1 MQSPDP
7 RLSLCQHDRNR
18 WRGAIAM
25 LAAITVMMTA
35 CGSAQPAS
43 GTPTVISDASTR
55 DISVWTPAAADGPW
69 PIVYAVPGASGERI
83 ELDVLAS
90 SLASHGYLVFASDHQ
105 AIEGP
110 EDLGPATHDIECGYR
125 HILSVAGDLGGDL
138 DAPIAMVGHSFG
150 AGAVVYHGL
159 QSPIVFEGPGASFDD
174 CATPDQRPDVIAAIA
189 GCYYGLP
196 GQPSEWDT
204 TGLSNEGA
212 HLVLIAGSADEECP
226 AEQSERAATALES
239 IGYDVDLVEVDGADH
254 GTLIFQEGDAG
265 PNPDDPSGQ
274 RVAEAILT
282 ALDAARDELA
292 TGS

>member
-1 MQSPDP
+1 MWP
-7 RLSLCQHDRNR
+7 RAM
-18 WRGAIAM
+18 AILASVAVM
-25 LAAITVMMTA
+25 LTA
-35 CGSAQPAS
+35 CGTVPPGATGSDALPSRPNPAEAQPA
-43 GTPTVISDASTR
+43 PTVLSAPRTP
-55 DISVWTPAAADGPW
+55 DISVWTPTTADGPW

-110 EDLGPATHDIECGYR
+110 DDLGPATHDIECGYR
-125 HILSVAGDLGGDL
+125 HVLSVAADFDGDL
-138 DAPIAMVGHSFG
+138 DAPIAMIGHSFG

-159 QSPIVFEGPGASFDD
+159 QSPVVFEGLGVGFDD

-204 TGLSNEGA
+204 SGLSNQEA
-212 HLVLIAGSADEECP
+212 HLVLIAGTTDDMCP

-239 IGYDVDLVEVDGADH
+239 IGYDVELIEVDGADH

-265 PNPDDPSGQ
+265 PNPDDPAGQ
-274 RVAEAILT
+274 QVAQAILA
-282 ALDAARDELA
+282 ALDAARK
-292 TGS
+292 